1 MKNREARGFA
11 SPVDY
16 ETYGRYVSNKKEQAH
31 SLTNYKVRAQF
42 TDRISTDGSTPYPA
56 EADRYHLYL
65 ALGCPWAHRA
75 AIVVDLLG
83 LALTYS
89 FVDDIRD
96 GRGWAFRETRG
107 PDPIHNFA
115 TLKQVYLLAEP
126 AFEGHINVPTLWDCK
141 TDQVV
146 NNADDDVFRDLV
158 TQFGAIARNRSDLY
172 PSDRR
177 DEIDALDAL
186 IHEALNFGVYRI
198 AVAANQADY
207 DMLVER
213 AFAVLDQ
220 LEERLATSRYLF
232 GHSITETDI
241 RLWVTLAR
249 FDSVYNP
256 FFRVNLRRLVDYP
269 NLWAYA
275 RDLYTHPA
283 FALSTDFKA
292 CKDTYYPAF
301 PQWNPAGIVPIGP
314 LIDWAEPQQRARL
327 G

>member
-1 MKNREARGFA
+1 MMDREQRGFA

-16 ETYGRYVSNKKEQAH
+16 ETYGRYVSNAKEQAH
-31 SLTNYKVRAQF
+31 SLTNYAVRARF

-83 LALTYS
+83 LAITYS
-89 FVDDIRD
+89 FVDDVRD

-107 PDPIHNFA
+107 PDPINNCA
-115 TLKQVYLLAEP
+115 TLQQVYLLSDP
-126 AFEGHINVPTLWDCK
+126 TFEGHINVPTLWDRR
-141 TDQVV
+141 TGRVV
-146 NNADDDVFRDLV
+146 NNSDDDVFRDLV
-158 TQFGAIARNRSDLY
+158 TRFGAIARNPGDIYRLDQ
-172 PSDRR
+172 RE
-177 DEIDALDAL
+177 EIDALDTL
-186 IHEALNFGVYRI
+186 IHESLNFGVYRI

-207 DMLVER
+207 DTLVER
-213 AFAVLDQ
+213 AFTVLDQ
-220 LEERLATSRYLF
+220 LEERLATNRYLF
-232 GHSITETDI
+232 GKSITETDI

-283 FALSTDFKA
+283 FARSTDFAA
-292 CKDTYYPAF
+292 CKATYYLAF
-301 PQWNPAGIVPIGP
+301 PRWNPFGIVPAGP
-314 LIDWAEPQQRARL
+314 LLDWSEPQQRARL